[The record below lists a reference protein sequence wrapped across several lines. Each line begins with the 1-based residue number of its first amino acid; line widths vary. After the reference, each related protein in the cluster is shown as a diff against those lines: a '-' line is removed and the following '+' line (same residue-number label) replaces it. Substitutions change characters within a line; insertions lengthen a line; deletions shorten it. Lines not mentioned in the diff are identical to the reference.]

1 MFMQT
6 RSNEQMEFPKRL
18 PADELKRVLR
28 LIIRP
33 GLDVDYVLFANG
45 TFASYSKKKFEIR
58 GYDNLFEYAKS
69 RLQAMQGAVGC
80 DLADFCVDTNPE
92 LQRDGYYFVTHGP
105 MTSIIMVIFNPEKQ
119 CDSVGTKDDLFIG
132 LTSRIFKDLDANEL
146 KVIDSGNIP

>member
-1 MFMQT
+1 
-6 RSNEQMEFPKRL
+6 MEFPKKL
-18 PADELKRVLR
+18 SEEELKRVLR
-28 LIIRP
+28 IIIRP

-45 TFASYSKKKFEIR
+45 TFVSYSKKQFEIR

-80 DLADFCVDTNPE
+80 DLADFCVDTNDA
-92 LQRDGYYFVTHGP
+92 LQSEGYYFVTHGP
-105 MTSIIMVIFNPEKQ
+105 LDTSIIMVIFNPEKQ